1 MFAAAMI
8 LSAAR
13 ARLPAWTQLGTFV
26 TLGIGRQFLFSSF
39 FASVLQNFGTRA
51 YGRLIGAAG
60 LLAGSGML
68 AMNPMLRVVLGP
80 AFSGNFTTV
89 QLLQLGCVVVVS
101 PFPWWLHKRSRAR
114 FSATSMTAP

>member
-1 MFAAAMI
+1 MFAVAMI

-13 ARLPAWTQLGTFV
+13 AKLAAWTQLGTFV
-26 TLGIGRQFLFSSF
+26 TLAIGRQFPFSSF

-60 LLAGSGML
+60 LAAGSGML
-68 AMNPMLRVVLGP
+68 AMNPLLRVVLGP

-89 QLLQLGCVVVVS
+89 QLLQLGCVVAVS

-114 FSATSMTAP
+114 GSATFMTAP

>member
-1 MFAAAMI
+1 MFAVAMI

-13 ARLPAWTQLGTFV
+13 TKLPAWSQLGTFV
-26 TLGIGRQFLFSSF
+26 SLGIGRQFLFSSF

-60 LLAGSGML
+60 LAAGSGML
-68 AMNPMLRVVLGP
+68 AMNPLLRVVLGP

-89 QLLQLGCVVVVS
+89 QLLQLGCRGERLYS
-101 PFPWWLHKRSRAR
+101 SALSTCWQLHAS
-114 FSATSMTAP
+114 